1 MVNPNIA
8 ADAETNNASYV
19 HGQRKLV
26 LAIYNGNPGMIYIIQ
41 DERDTTMFKFT
52 DALSKI
58 GSAQVRAH
66 EVTGVT
72 VSGATPE
79 EAVVKFWDAKKNSYK
94 NVIYHGGC
102 IVVASSIPAGN
113 YKDYVHNSVLP
124 DENPLPN
131 ANNYCRFA
139 LNVTNKPYST
149 VKFIPTNS
157 TGSTTSDAGRIN
169 EMFEAAWV
177 KHFGGG
183 VPLKGRN
190 RYDTFNGGCEMTE
203 NLVQISEKNLLEK
216 YKTDHKD
223 SLAEYNKLIK
233 EYLDNDKYAQ
243 DFFTPKGRWH
253 RILLVSMC
261 ENPDIIKDIQS
272 LLPNEAAFSRFCAT
286 VLPVISKAYAKVD
299 SPKDVIIRIPK
310 NFVDLKNN
318 RISGAE
324 LLRLEKT
331 QGLGVGWECM
341 IIMGMKSL
349 VSDKGISVS
358 YTIEKLVID
367 TSKQMRMEIGV
378 QKLELGE
385 ETEESRKRAEDLIG
399 GWDDTPALCG
409 RLERKAITNGD
420 IGDNPLTDEQEKALA
435 DAEAAAL
442 SAASAAG
449 LAAAASAAASGEPPE
464 KKLKTDGDA

>member
-1 MVNPNIA
+1 ML
-8 ADAETNNASYV
+8 
-19 HGQRKLV
+19 K
-26 LAIYNGNPGMIYIIQ
+26 
-41 DERDTTMFKFT
+41 FKH
-52 DALSKI
+52 ALSKL
-58 GSAQVRAH
+58 GSDQVRAH

-79 EAVVKFWDAKKNSYK
+79 EAVIKFWDANKRSYK

-102 IVVASSIPAGN
+102 IIVASSIPAGN
-113 YKDYVHNSVLP
+113 YKEYVHNSVLP
-124 DENPLPN
+124 DENPIPH

-149 VKFIPTNS
+149 VKFIPTNAS
-157 TGSTTSDAGRIN
+157 GSTTADAGRIN

-183 VPLKGRN
+183 VPLKGRS

-203 NLVQISEKNLLEK
+203 NLVQTSDKNLLEK
-216 YKTDHKD
+216 CKTDHKD
-223 SLAEYNKLIK
+223 SLAEYNKIIK

-243 DFFTPKGRWH
+243 DFLTPKGRWH

-272 LLPNEAAFSRFCAT
+272 LLPNEAAFSRFSAT
-286 VLPVISKAYAKVD
+286 VSPVISKAYAKAD
-299 SPKDVIIRIPK
+299 NPKDVIIRIPK
-310 NFVDLKNN
+310 NFVDLANN

-358 YTIEKLVID
+358 YTIEKLVLD
-367 TSKQMRMEIGV
+367 TSNQMRMEIGV
-378 QKLELGE
+378 QKLELDV
-385 ETEESRKRAEDLIG
+385 ETEESRGRAEALLS
-399 GWDDTPALCG
+399 GWDETPALCG
-409 RLERKAITNGD
+409 RIERKSLMPPGD
-420 IGDNPLTDEQEKALA
+420 SDPGDNPLTEEQEKALA
-435 DAEAAAL
+435 AAEAAA
-442 SAASAAG
+442 
-449 LAAAASAAASGEPPE
+449 AAAAANTTVSGEPSE
-464 KKLKTDGDA
+464 KKVKTEDVPKQ